1 MVSPD
6 DPSLTPLLLTLPS
19 LTPSLALEVLPLGLT
34 LHRLFV
40 QADAKAYTDKVTP
53 INLTQHWGFNLDASL
68 QDGQSVKDHT
78 LTIRSSNTLELA
90 PDANSAGSL
99 APVAGTHHAHA
110 EKATRSIGER
120 FPAQGY
126 DEFYLLDKRDAP
138 AAPVRVPAAS
148 LTGAG
153 DLVRAA
159 LEDNGEPDVELASA
173 KSGLKLRFFSNQ
185 SGVQFYSNNFASPDK
200 TARKKIHGGSGAVG
214 DGYEPGSA
222 AFLEFH
228 EPLAA
233 WLHPATVGRTGND
246 TLLAPD
252 EVYNNYL
259 SKGQHAE
266 VCQEGEGH
274 HGKMAE
280 RSKACDSSE
289 SLPASAGLLIW
300 VSRRGFK
307 SHSCHFFKVYVLT
320 LDDILMAD
328 DNDLPLEDNGWGR
341 CLDTFDA
348 MSLNP
353 PDVTVPAVLPATTY
367 TPPRRACM
375 SDMPFDILVL
385 IFKQLHQ
392 LSRRSLFLLQDSD
405 WDEWDDYAAFDPL
418 RAFPAA
424 PAAVSPAWRA
434 AMASVSAFWTRVV
447 VLVDD
452 PPTPSRALADAL
464 EWSANRPLD
473 VRVCR
478 RVDAYDDAS
487 DPRERARVC
496 AALALLTPHMHRWR
510 SFSVDVLHA
519 ASLPRPYADLVGRAP
534 LLISLLLD
542 SVDGRAPDPEPD
554 APSHTDR
561 MLYTPALRFLWL
573 DGNTLRDAYVR
584 PERAGALVRVMRL
597 TVSQYR
603 RDGVPFSVRALVY
616 FLYALPA
623 LQSVKLHD
631 LALDVCGSGAP
642 LLDYQLNRLSCDRL
656 AAPVLAE
663 FWRLIDGY
671 SPNHLSLKRC
681 TFEPASMDLSS
692 TMCLSLS
699 DIDGDQD
706 LAGLLDRWE
715 GVISRFR
722 RCTTGSDGDAA

>member
-1 MVSPD
+1 MGGVHVAPIHLAAKYTLRRNGRCVC
-6 DPSLTPLLLTLPS
+6 SLDRSMKLSHPL
-19 LTPSLALEVLPLGLT
+19 
-34 LHRLFV
+34 
-40 QADAKAYTDKVTP
+40 
-53 INLTQHWGFNLDASL
+53 
-68 QDGQSVKDHT
+68 
-78 LTIRSSNTLELA
+78 SNQLELIQ
-90 PDANSAGSL
+90 N
-99 APVAGTHHAHA
+99 
-110 EKATRSIGER
+110 I
-120 FPAQGY
+120 QG
-126 DEFYLLDKRDAP
+126 K
-138 AAPVRVPAAS
+138 
-148 LTGAG
+148 
-153 DLVRAA
+153 
-159 LEDNGEPDVELASA
+159 LEDAHMEL
-173 KSGLKLRFFSNQ
+173 
-185 SGVQFYSNNFASPDK
+185 
-200 TARKKIHGGSGAVG
+200 
-214 DGYEPGSA
+214 E
-222 AFLEFH
+222 
-228 EPLAA
+228 
-233 WLHPATVGRTGND
+233 
-246 TLLAPD
+246 
-252 EVYNNYL
+252 
-259 SKGQHAE
+259 
-266 VCQEGEGH
+266 
-274 HGKMAE
+274 
-280 RSKACDSSE
+280 
-289 SLPASAGLLIW
+289 
-300 VSRRGFK
+300 
-307 SHSCHFFKVYVLT
+307 

-328 DNDLPLEDNGWGR
+328 AFADDDGLPLEENGCAPWGGDVR
-341 CLDTFDA
+341 LDALDT
-348 MSLNP
+348 MSLDP
-353 PDVTVPAVLPATTY
+353 PDVTSPTVPPVAK
-367 TPPRRACM
+367 TPPRHASM

-385 IFKQLHQ
+385 ILKQLHQ

-681 TFEPASMDLSS
+681 TFEPASMDLGS

-715 GVISRFR
+715 GVIYPELRVR
-722 RCTTGSDGDAA
+722 RCPGFDDALLNAMATQHNAFGRWLCAGLKSLEVYECEGYSDASLQRMIDARTMVHARSGFAAVGDEAFKVAAIEDFDSDRLRASDDGDDW